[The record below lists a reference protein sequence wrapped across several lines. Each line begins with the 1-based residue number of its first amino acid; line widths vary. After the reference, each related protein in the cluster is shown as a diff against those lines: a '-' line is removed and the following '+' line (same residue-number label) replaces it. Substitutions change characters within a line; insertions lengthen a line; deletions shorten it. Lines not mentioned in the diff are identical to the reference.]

1 MSMTPDEITRA
12 ARTMIAGD
20 PPPDLQARITRRLD
34 AESQSR
40 PAVTGWRVVAAMAT
54 AVATVVIVFAVRSSE
69 GPGSRGPEV
78 RGEVPA
84 VRGPEVPE
92 SAISPSPQL
101 PISTS
106 PQLPISTPTRLP
118 SYRSLSAAELDW
130 MARRI
135 PALEMI
141 EPLAVDRMT
150 TQSIQPEA
158 MLITPLTITPLGAS
172 PIAGDPD
179 TGRQH

>member
-1 MSMTPDEITRA
+1 
-12 ARTMIAGD
+12 
-20 PPPDLQARITRRLD
+20 
-34 AESQSR
+34 
-40 PAVTGWRVVAAMAT
+40 
-54 AVATVVIVFAVRSSE
+54 
-69 GPGSRGPEV
+69 
-78 RGEVPA
+78 
-84 VRGPEVPE
+84 
-92 SAISPSPQL
+92 
-101 PISTS
+101 
-106 PQLPISTPTRLP
+106 
-118 SYRSLSAAELDW
+118 